1 MLVAEDDDSLRTMIE
16 LVLGREG
23 YRVVACGDGTRAQAA
38 LAEASAG
45 EASLDAALLDLRMPG
60 ASGAELLRYIRGDER
75 LRSLGVIA
83 MSGYSDALQA
93 QQARAAGADVFLAK
107 PFTVDQLTSTLRS
120 VVGPPRPV

>member
-23 YRVVACGDGTRAQAA
+23 YRVVACSDGARARAA
-38 LAEASAG
+38 LAKASAG

-60 ASGAELLRYIRGDER
+60 ASGVELLRYIRGDER

-83 MSGYSDALQA
+83 MSGYSDARQE

-120 VVGPPRPV
+120 VVGTPRPA